1 MKTRKLPKLLGDLK
15 RCLIEANVMNGFVA
29 HQRPGSLG
37 FTESKMMS
45 VWNSGMGVNVV
56 ICHSIDPAW
65 IPYPEVLMW
74 AFQLSKAK
82 GSVSVD
88 RCHWSMER
96 NPLASETI
104 MDYWVS
110 VGREQKDTFSFFIL
124 RFWAHQSHFYW
135 TFHFKYFLLLSHG
148 KVNTQSAVSWRPRL
162 LRPDGVNSV
171 TCFIK

>member
-1 MKTRKLPKLLGDLK
+1 
-15 RCLIEANVMNGFVA
+15 MNRFVA
-29 HQRPGSLG
+29 HQHSRSLG

-45 VWNSGMGVNVV
+45 VWNSGMCVNVV

-74 AFQLSKAK
+74 AFQVSKAK

-88 RCHWSMER
+88 KYYWSMER
-96 NPLASETI
+96 NPLASGTI

-124 RFWAHQSHFYW
+124 QFWAHQSPLYW
-135 TFHFKYFLLLSHG
+135 TFHLKHFLPLSHS
-148 KVNTQSAVSWRPRL
+148 KVNTQSAESWRPRL
-162 LRPDGVNSV
+162 LRPYWVNSV